1 MGTMWLDSTNLSSL
15 KYQCG
20 YCGNNIASEK
30 GYVRQFWNP
39 RGNQSELIYICHVC
53 DGPTYFKLDGSQYPG
68 VPLGASVAGIDDK
81 HVSDLYE
88 EARRSAS
95 VAAYT
100 ATAMACRKILMN
112 IAVAKGAAEGL
123 KFVQYVEYLAKEGFL
138 PPGSEDWVDHIR
150 SMGNDANHKIK
161 LISKEDAESLLY
173 FTEELLKII
182 YAIPARFKKTQ
193 NKTP

>member
-1 MGTMWLDSTNLSSL
+1 MWLNLTNLSSSE
-15 KYQCG
+15 YQCG

-30 GYVRQFWNP
+30 GYGRQFWTP
-39 RGNQSELIYICHVC
+39 HGNRSELIYICHVC

-68 VPLGASVAGIDDK
+68 VPLGAIVAGIDDK

-123 KFVQYVEYLAKEGFL
+123 SFVEYVDYLYNNHFL
-138 PPGSEDWVDHIR
+138 PPGSKDWVDHIR
-150 SMGNDANHKIK
+150 SMGNDANHKIE
-161 LISKEDAESLLY
+161 IIPKEVAERLMY
-173 FTEELLKII
+173 FTSALLTFI
-182 YAIPARFKKTQ
+182 YTLPAQSKKTQ
-193 NKTP
+193 NNTP